1 MALKERTAGQSQK
14 LIYMDSK
21 VCPICK
27 GTGFEFYEDDKG
39 RPFTRECS
47 CGIRQKQIK
56 KNRIDFANIPYGF
69 KTMRLDNYREDIY
82 EAPESRIIVEKN
94 LKAANWW
101 MDNFEDMKELGKG
114 FYLYSPTKGCGKTR
128 FAISLA
134 NELIE
139 TKNCSVKF
147 ATSIQIINELKATW
161 NKSYEYTEQQLLEEL
176 ASAEVLI
183 IDDFDT
189 ETPKEWI
196 EERFYQII
204 NTRYMN
210 NLITIITS
218 NTALEN
224 TSYDERIKNRILE
237 KSYRLVF
244 PNESIRDQLGKSN
257 QEELKAAI
265 A

>member
-1 MALKERTAGQSQK
+1 MTLKERAAGQSQK
-14 LIYMDSK
+14 LNYMDSN

-27 GTGFEFYEDDKG
+27 GTGFEFYEDDQG

-47 CGIRQKQIK
+47 CGIRQKQIMK
-56 KNRIDFANIPYGF
+56 SRIEFANVPYGF
-69 KTMRLDNYREDIY
+69 KEMRLTNFREDIY

-101 MDNFEDMKELGKG
+101 MDNFEDMKKFGKG

-176 ASAEVLI
+176 ARAEVLI

-196 EERFYQII
+196 EERLYQII

-210 NLITIITS
+210 NLITIFTS
-218 NTALEN
+218 NTALED
-224 TSYDERIKNRILE
+224 TSYDERIRNRILE
-237 KSYRLVF
+237 KSFRLVF
-244 PNESIRDQLGKSN
+244 PNESIREQLGKSN
-257 QEELKAAI
+257 QEQLKAAI

>member
-1 MALKERTAGQSQK
+1 MTLKERAAGQSQK
-14 LIYMDSK
+14 LNYMDSN

-27 GTGFEFYEDDKG
+27 GTGFEFYEDDQG

-56 KNRIDFANIPYGF
+56 KSRIEFANIPYGF
-69 KTMRLDNYREDIY
+69 KEMRFANYREDIY
-82 EAPESRIIVEKN
+82 ASPESRIIVEKN

-101 MDNFEDMKELGKG
+101 MENFEDMKKCGKG

-176 ASAEVLI
+176 ARAEVLI

-196 EERFYQII
+196 EERLYQII

-210 NLITIITS
+210 NLITIFTS
-218 NTALEN
+218 NTALED

-237 KSYRLVF
+237 KSFRLVF
-244 PNESIRDQLGKSN
+244 PNESIREQLGKSN
-257 QEELKAAI
+257 QEQLKAAI

>member
-1 MALKERTAGQSQK
+1 MALKERAAGQSQN

-21 VCPICK
+21 ACPICK
-27 GTGFEFYEDDKG
+27 GTGFEYYEDEQG

-56 KNRIDFANIPYGF
+56 KNRIEFANIPYGF

-82 EAPESRIIVEKN
+82 EAPESRIIIEKN

-101 MDNFEDMKELGKG
+101 MDNFEDMKKFGKG

-176 ASAEVLI
+176 ARAEVLI

-210 NLITIITS
+210 NLITIFTS